1 MSFFTFPIC
10 FRGRTAAEWWML
22 SLGNFSCSC
31 RRISFKDGSH
41 SAVPVNFRW
50 PLRSSSSRLSRP
62 LQNSLTHHLTE
73 HSLAAPGPN
82 ASCLHCFTTHFE
94 LKKITGICF
103 FVQHHFHSVSAPS
116 LPSIRPSV
124 TPWTVAHQA
133 PLCMGFFRQECGGW
147 GADLPDPGIEP
158 TSPALQAD
166 SLPIEPLGITSCNTD
181 FFVGARGFP
190 QRN

>member
-1 MSFFTFPIC
+1 MDP
-10 FRGRTAAEWWML
+10 L
-22 SLGNFSCSC
+22 SWLLSTSDGQPMFS
-31 RRISFKDGSH
+31 
-41 SAVPVNFRW
+41 
-50 PLRSSSSRLSRP
+50 LSSRLSS
-62 LQNSLTHHLTE
+62 LQNFLNHWYTAWFISRSWVKHIVDV
-73 HSLAAPGPN
+73 
-82 ASCLHCFTTHFE
+82 ASFLHCFTTHFE

-116 LPSIRPSV
+116 LLSIRPSV

>member
-1 MSFFTFPIC
+1 MVT
-10 FRGRTAAEWWML
+10 EWWML

-50 PLRSSSSRLSRP
+50 PLRSSSSRLS
-62 LQNSLTHHLTE
+62 LQNSLTHHCTE
-73 HSLAAPGPN
+73 RSLAAPGLN
-82 ASCLHCFTTHFE
+82 AHCLHCFTTHFE

-158 TSPALQAD
+158 TSSALQAD

>member
-1 MSFFTFPIC
+1 M
-10 FRGRTAAEWWML
+10 
-22 SLGNFSCSC
+22 GNFSCSC

-50 PLRSSSSRLSRP
+50 PLRSSSSRLS
-62 LQNSLTHHLTE
+62 LQNSLTHHCTE
-73 HSLAAPGPN
+73 RSLAAPGLN
-82 ASCLHCFTTHFE
+82 AHCLHCFTTHFE

-133 PLCMGFFRQECGGW
+133 PLCMGFFRQECGG
-147 GADLPDPGIEP
+147 GLIFLTQGSNPRLLPCRRILYPLSHLGLLPVTQTSLWEREAFHRGINLKWQGP
-158 TSPALQAD
+158 Q
-166 SLPIEPLGITSCNTD
+166 
-181 FFVGARGFP
+181 FP
-190 QRN
+190 EGPRAW